1 MVKLVAK
8 QAVDATTLPGISL
21 LFAPEQ
27 AYFYDRGSDHFRVA
41 QNARQDG
48 TILDVKG
55 HGFRHVFS
63 APTGSGTVA
72 KFTISLDGDTV
83 YRISGIDRKL
93 GSFLDADLE
102 GTMKMLFKKNDT
114 FKGSSGNDTFAGG
127 NGKDKLSGNGGND
140 VLRGEKGKDKLD
152 GGEGSDILDGG
163 GGKDTYVFS
172 VAPDPDS
179 RDTIV
184 KFKSGEKINL
194 AADAFGALAKGALP
208 EDHFHVVGSGT
219 QDADDYILYNPATG
233 VLSYDSDGNGSGK
246 TISFAVVQLNANLDA
261 GDILVI

>member
-1 MVKLVAK
+1 
-8 QAVDATTLPGISL
+8 
-21 LFAPEQ
+21 
-27 AYFYDRGSDHFRVA
+27 
-41 QNARQDG
+41 
-48 TILDVKG
+48 
-55 HGFRHVFS
+55 
-63 APTGSGTVA
+63 
-72 KFTISLDGDTV
+72 
-83 YRISGIDRKL
+83 
-93 GSFLDADLE
+93 ADLE
-102 GTMKMLFKKNDT
+102 GTMKMLFKRNDT

-194 AADAFGALAKGALP
+194 DADAFAALAKGA
-208 EDHFHVVGSGT
+208 DR
-219 QDADDYILYNPATG
+219 
-233 VLSYDSDGNGSGK
+233 
-246 TISFAVVQLNANLDA
+246 
-261 GDILVI
+261 